1 MTAGAPVGVRAPVIA
16 PTGAPAVIA
25 PTGAPIDREAAQ
37 QGTLRVALVGNPNTG
52 KTTLFNALTGMRQRV
67 ANFAGVTVE
76 RVEGSYRGPDGRRV
90 SVIDLPGSYSLSAHT
105 PDETIALDVLLGRAA
120 DVPLP
125 EVIVVVV
132 DAQNL
137 ERNLFL
143 VSQLLE
149 LGRPLVVAL
158 NQSDAA
164 EADGIRIDVVELIS
178 ELGVTVIPTVA
189 TKGHGVERL
198 RHAIARA
205 ESLPRP
211 GRKFEL
217 PEAVESALAAAEDAL
232 VRQGFSRPQ
241 AGLEALMLVARTGS
255 QFPVPSSQRGGGPP
269 GTWTLELGTIL
280 ERARAALSAT
290 GFNPASLEAE
300 LRYQWITGVIAR
312 TVTRATLRARNTT
325 DRVDAV
331 LLHRVWGPLIFL
343 AIMTLMFQAVFA
355 WAQPIMDAVEGM
367 LGGLGVVVGAVIPP
381 GDLRSLITDGVIAGV
396 GSVLVFLP
404 QIAILFLFIGIL
416 EDSGYMARAAFIMD
430 RYMRRVGLHGRS
442 FIPLISGYAC
452 AVPAIMSTRTIE
464 RSNDRL
470 ATMMVVPLMSCS
482 ARLPVYTLLIGAFVP
497 SVAVL
502 GIFDLK
508 GVTLLAMYLLG
519 TVTALGVAFVFR
531 RTLLKG
537 RVQPLILELPPY
549 RIPSPRTLFTSV
561 VQRASLFLRRAG
573 TIILA
578 LSVVLWALASYPKQ
592 VPSSQFPVPGAVASR
607 NLELGTGNSGE
618 AAAQEYQLA
627 HSVLGQIGRAIEPL
641 VRPLGFDWKIGVSIV
656 SSFAA
661 REVFVST
668 MGTIYGVGADD
679 RATLEALPERLRAE
693 RDAAGQPIYTTLTAI
708 GLMVFYVYALMCM
721 STVAV
726 TVREAGGGRQGWRW
740 AGLQFGY
747 MLALAYVAAWL
758 VRQVGL
764 ALGYGG

>member
-1 MTAGAPVGVRAPVIA
+1 MTVGARPHAPAGASADAQANGSAAP
-16 PTGAPAVIA
+16 P
-25 PTGAPIDREAAQ
+25 
-37 QGTLRVALVGNPNTG
+37 GTLRVALVGNPNTG

-76 RVEGSYRGPDGRRV
+76 RVEGGYRGSDGRRV
-90 SVIDLPGSYSLSAHT
+90 SVIDLPGCYSLAPHT
-105 PDETIALDVLLGRAA
+105 PDEAIALDVLLGQAS
-120 DVPLP
+120 DVALP
-125 EVIVVVV
+125 DVVVVVV
-132 DAQNL
+132 DAHNL

-143 VSQLLE
+143 LSQLIE

-158 NQSDAA
+158 NQWDAA
-164 EADGIRIDVVELIS
+164 QAAGIRIDVVELIN

-189 TKGHGVERL
+189 TKGDGIDRL

-205 ESLPRP
+205 EALPVPAR
-211 GRKFEL
+211 RFQL
-217 PEAVESALAAAEDAL
+217 PPAVAPAIAPVEVALERNGFTRQQAE
-232 VRQGFSRPQ
+232 
-241 AGLEALMLVARTGS
+241 LEALMMLA
-255 QFPVPSSQRGGGPP
+255 PVSTELQDPSSRFQETKHRARSM
-269 GTWTLELGTIL
+269 ELRSWSSDLRTAL
-280 ERARAALSAT
+280 DRARATLTAA
-290 GFNPASLEAE
+290 GHNPASLEAE
-300 LRYQWITGVIAR
+300 LRYRWITGVVGR
-312 TVTRATLRARNTT
+312 TVTRTTRRTRTAT
-325 DRVDAV
+325 DRVDTV
-331 LLHRVWGPLIFL
+331 LLHRVWGPIIFL
-343 AIMTLMFQAVFA
+343 AVMTLMFQAVFS
-355 WAQPIMDAVEGM
+355 WAQPLMDAVEGL
-367 LGGLGVVVGAVIPP
+367 LGGVGAAIGALLPA
-381 GDLRSLITDGVIAGV
+381 GDLRSLLVDGVIAGV

-442 FIPLISGYAC
+442 FIPLLSGYAC

-464 RSNDRL
+464 RRNDRL
-470 ATMMVVPLMSCS
+470 ATIMVVPLMSCS

-519 TVTALGVAFVFR
+519 TIAALVVAFVFR

-549 RIPSPRTLFTSV
+549 RLPSPRTLATTV
-561 VQRASLFLRRAG
+561 AHRASLFLRRAG

-578 LSVVLWALASYPKQ
+578 LSVVLWALASYPKESVRFEARGSSAG
-592 VPSSQFPVPGAVASR
+592 VPTPS
-607 NLELGTGNSGE
+607 NLEL
-618 AAAQEYQLA
+618 QEFQLA
-627 HSVLGQIGRAIEPL
+627 NSFLGRAGHAIEPL

-668 MGTIYGVGADD
+668 MGTIYGVGAVDG
-679 RATLEALPERLRAE
+679 AALKAIPNRLRAE
-693 RDAAGQPIYTTLTAI
+693 RDASGRPIYTTLTAL
-708 GLMVFYVYALMCM
+708 GLMVFYVFALMCM

-747 MLALAYVAAWL
+747 MLVLAYGAAWL
-758 VRQVGL
+758 VRVSGT
-764 ALGYGG
+764 AMGYGG

>member
-1 MTAGAPVGVRAPVIA
+1 MTVGTPGGAAVGAPGGTISSATVG
-16 PTGAPAVIA
+16 AVV
-25 PTGAPIDREAAQ
+25 AQ
-37 QGTLRVALVGNPNTG
+37 RDTLRVALVGNPNTG

-76 RVEGSYRGPDGRRV
+76 RVEGGYRGPDGRRV
-90 SVIDLPGSYSLSAHT
+90 VVLDLPGSYSLSAHT
-105 PDETIALDVLLGRAA
+105 PDEAIALDVLLGRAA

-125 EVIVVVV
+125 EVVVVVV
-132 DAQNL
+132 DALNL

-143 VSQLLE
+143 LSQLLE

-158 NQSDAA
+158 NQTDAA
-164 EADGIRIDVVELIS
+164 EAAGVRIDVVELIN
-178 ELGVTVIPTVA
+178 ELGVIVIPTVA
-189 TKGHGVERL
+189 TKGHGIDRL

-205 ESLPRP
+205 ESLPP
-211 GRKFEL
+211 PKRKFEL
-217 PEAVESALAAAEDAL
+217 PPAAESALAPVERELERLGMSPAVAA
-232 VRQGFSRPQ
+232 
-241 AGLEALMLVARTGS
+241 LEALMMLAAQGS
-255 QFPVPSSQRGGGPP
+255 QLPVLDSKAGSV
-269 GTWTLELGTIL
+269 GTGDWELGAL
-280 ERARAALSAT
+280 VEHARVDLTAA

-300 LRYQWITGVIAR
+300 LRYRWITGVIAR
-312 TVTRATLRARNTT
+312 TVTRAYRSARTTT

-331 LLHRVWGPLIFL
+331 LLHRLWGPVIFL
-343 AIMTLMFQAVFA
+343 AIMALMFQAVFA
-355 WAQPIMDAVEGM
+355 WAQPIMDGVQSL
-367 LGGLGVVVGAVIPP
+367 LGGLGSAAGQLLPP
-381 GDLRSLITDGVIAGV
+381 GDLRSLITHGVIAGV

-442 FIPLISGYAC
+442 FIPLLSGYAC

-464 RSNDRL
+464 RRNDRL
-470 ATMMVVPLMSCS
+470 ATIMVVPLMSCS

-497 SVAVL
+497 SVALL

-519 TVTALGVAFVFR
+519 TLTALGVASIFR

-549 RIPSPRTLFTSV
+549 RIPNPRALVTSV
-561 VQRASLFLRRAG
+561 SHRASLFLRRAG

-578 LSVVLWALASYPKQ
+578 LSVVLWAMASYPKSTRSERGARSE
-592 VPSSQFPVPGAVASR
+592 VTSRAPRPAPGTPSD
-607 NLELGTGNSGE
+607 E
-618 AAAQEYQLA
+618 EYQLA
-627 HSVLGQIGRAIEPL
+627 NSALGYLGRAIEPV
-641 VRPLGFDWKIGVSIV
+641 VRPLGFDWKIGVSII

-679 RATLEALPERLRAE
+679 GATLAALPDRLRAE
-693 RDAAGQPIYTTLTAI
+693 RDSAGRPVYTTLTAI

-726 TVREAGGGRQGWRW
+726 TVREAGGGREGWRW
-740 AGLQFGY
+740 ATLQFGY
-747 MLALAYVAAWL
+747 MLALAYAAAWL
-758 VRQVGL
+758 VRQIGL
-764 ALGYGG
+764 AMGYGG